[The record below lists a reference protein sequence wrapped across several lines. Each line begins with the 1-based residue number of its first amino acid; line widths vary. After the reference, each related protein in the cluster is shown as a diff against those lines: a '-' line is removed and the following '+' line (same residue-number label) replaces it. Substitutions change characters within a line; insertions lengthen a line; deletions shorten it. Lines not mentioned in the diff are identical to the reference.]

1 VGVELRARK
10 GIIAPLVRLTSSE
23 ELLQPALVL
32 VVTDAPQDIHVQ
44 LVLVAL
50 RQEYVPLE
58 HFPLLEQQ
66 RVAHPVLLVIHARL
80 DRLTSSEELLQPALV
95 LVLSDVP
102 QDTHVQPLLVAL
114 CQGYALLEH
123 FLLQVQQHVQ
133 PVLLDT
139 HAPLVRLTSSEE
151 LLQPALDLVVD
162 YVLQEHMQM
171 PQQEHV

>member
-80 DRLTSSEELLQPALV
+80 DR
-95 LVLSDVP
+95 
-102 QDTHVQPLLVAL
+102 
-114 CQGYALLEH
+114 
-123 FLLQVQQHVQ
+123 
-133 PVLLDT
+133 
-139 HAPLVRLTSSEE
+139 
-151 LLQPALDLVVD
+151 
-162 YVLQEHMQM
+162 
-171 PQQEHV
+171 